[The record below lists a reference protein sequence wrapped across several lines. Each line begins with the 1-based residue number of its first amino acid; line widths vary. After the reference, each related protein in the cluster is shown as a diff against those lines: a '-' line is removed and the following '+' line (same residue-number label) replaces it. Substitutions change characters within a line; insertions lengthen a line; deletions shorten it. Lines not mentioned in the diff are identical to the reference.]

1 MKAKLA
7 FIAGVGLGYLVG
19 TESGRE
25 NLEKAKDWARSSW
38 EDPKV
43 QSTVRDV
50 EERVTKVVREQGT
63 QLSEKVTSAVKEA
76 TGRTSGRPEDS
87 TQPSQP
93 V

>member
-7 FIAGVGLGYLVG
+7 FIVGVGLGYLVG

-25 NLEKAKDWARSSW
+25 NLDKAKEWARSSW

-76 TGRTSGRPEDS
+76 TGRASARPEDS
-87 TQPSQP
+87 TEPSQQ

>member
-19 TESGRE
+19 TEAGRE
-25 NLEKAKDWARSSW
+25 NLEKAKDWARTSW

-50 EERVTKVVREQGT
+50 EERVTKVLKEQGA
-63 QLSEKVTSAVKEA
+63 QLTDKVTAAVKEA
-76 TGRTSGRPEDS
+76 TSRATGRVEDS
-87 TQPSQP
+87 TPPAGSA
-93 V
+93 